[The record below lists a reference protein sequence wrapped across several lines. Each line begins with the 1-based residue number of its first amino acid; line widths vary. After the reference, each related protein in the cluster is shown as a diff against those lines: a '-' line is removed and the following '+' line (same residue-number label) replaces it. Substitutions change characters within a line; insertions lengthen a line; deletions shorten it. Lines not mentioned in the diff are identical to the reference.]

1 MLLLK
6 LINIEII
13 CSSLK
18 TFKRDTACLDKNRSE
33 PRIGA
38 DRHLAETPLTA
49 KGTVVCAPETK
60 FGTLPNTTPFLDVGG
75 LGRLLY

>member
-6 LINIEII
+6 LINIDNMFIV
-13 CSSLK
+13 K
-18 TFKRDTACLDKNRSE
+18 NFDTACLDKNRSE

-49 KGTVVCAPETK
+49 KGTVVCVPETK

>member
-1 MLLLK
+1 MLLFES
-6 LINIEII
+6 INIKII
-13 CSSLK
+13 RPSLK
-18 TFKRDTACLDKNRSE
+18 IFKRDTACLDKDRSE

-49 KGTVVCAPETK
+49 KGTVVCAPEIK

>member
-1 MLLLK
+1 MT
-6 LINIEII
+6 IMDP
-13 CSSLK
+13 SLK
-18 TFKRDTACLDKNRSE
+18 KKTSKWNTACLNKDRSE

-38 DRHLAETPLTA
+38 DRHLAATPLTA

-60 FGTLPNTTPFLDVGG
+60 FGTLPNATPFLDVGG